1 MVNLQSQLRA
11 DNNVPWTKEGKPG
24 ADQLKRK
31 GANLNGRSRGFVQSR
46 EVPFISSVES
56 VGPKKKKKKNS
67 TEKNKRSYSW
77 TRNINYRN
85 IRERHTGVILPG
97 IVHFHPAP
105 PPALSMVQR
114 EVPKK
119 KARFGRTEKERERE
133 KGRGSGVEN
142 RYFSRHVYR
151 FHYVHVSPGTVTD
164 AIRWNFYAFTGSRK
178 PVGSRWWC

>member
-56 VGPKKKKKKNS
+56 VGQKKKKKKNS

-97 IVHFHPAP
+97 IVHFHPPP

-119 KARFGRTEKERERE
+119 KKARFGRTEKERERE
-133 KGRGSGVEN
+133 RAVEWGRESLFLAARVPLSL
-142 RYFSRHVYR
+142 RTR
-151 FHYVHVSPGTVTD
+151 
-164 AIRWNFYAFTGSRK
+164 
-178 PVGSRWWC
+178 